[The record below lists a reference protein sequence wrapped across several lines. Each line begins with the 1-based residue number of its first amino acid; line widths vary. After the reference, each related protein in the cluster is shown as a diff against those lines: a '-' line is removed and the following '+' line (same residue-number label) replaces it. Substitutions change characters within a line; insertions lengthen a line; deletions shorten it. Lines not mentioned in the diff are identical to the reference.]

1 MKERATAN
9 DVPFTPLD
17 KLFEPTVPQGPE
29 LPVVDTLPVEA
40 LRPFSGHPFHL
51 YMDEKLR
58 ELTDSIREHGVLMPV
73 LVRPLD
79 GGYEIVSGHNRVEAA
94 KLAGL
99 DKVPVTVRELDDDT
113 ATILMVDSNLRQRET
128 LLPSEKAWAY
138 RMKLE
143 AIKRQGVRTDLT
155 SAQVGQKLSRK
166 FSRDLVAEEAGESK
180 NQISRYIPLSGWA
193 CCRPRRNR
201 RQKKAV
207 GRRKTGSGPGRSV
220 HHRGGVPDGPPVDDQ
235 GPAYMDL
242 SHCNAAPC
250 GAFPFGT
257 DSLGRDLFSMIWSG
271 GRLSLFIGIASTL
284 VSTCIAVVVGAAS
297 GMAPRRL
304 DALLMRLT
312 EILLSVPGLLL
323 VILLQAVLGEA
334 NAVSLSLVIGLTSWT
349 SIAKVVRTE
358 VRQMRNDESVL
369 AARCMGAGFFYVLRR
384 HLAPNFLPSILF
396 MVVMNVRSAMLAEST
411 LSFMGIGLPVEVVT
425 WGSMLS
431 LSEKALLTGSWWTIL
446 IPGAFLVATLLCL
459 TSLGQAVRRRAD

>member
-1 MKERATAN
+1 MRERATAN

-29 LPVVDTLPVEA
+29 LPAVDTLPVED

-51 YMDEKLR
+51 YTDEKLR

-99 DKVPVTVRELDDDT
+99 DKVPITVRELDDDT

-143 AIKRQGVRTDLT
+143 AIKRQGFRTDLT

-235 GPAYMDL
+235 GPRVHGSEPLQCRSVRRVSVRDRQPGPRPLFHDL
-242 SHCNAAPC
+242 V
-250 GAFPFGT
+250 
-257 DSLGRDLFSMIWSG
+257 GR
-271 GRLSLFIGIASTL
+271 
-284 VSTCIAVVVGAAS
+284 
-297 GMAPRRL
+297 P
-304 DALLMRLT
+304 
-312 EILLSVPGLLL
+312 P
-323 VILLQAVLGEA
+323 
-334 NAVSLSLVIGLTSWT
+334 
-349 SIAKVVRTE
+349 
-358 VRQMRNDESVL
+358 
-369 AARCMGAGFFYVLRR
+369 
-384 HLAPNFLPSILF
+384 
-396 MVVMNVRSAMLAEST
+396 
-411 LSFMGIGLPVEVVT
+411 LPVHRHRLHAGVHLHRRCR
-425 WGSMLS
+425 GR
-431 LSEKALLTGSWWTIL
+431 GQRH
-446 IPGAFLVATLLCL
+446 GAPA
-459 TSLGQAVRRRAD
+459 A